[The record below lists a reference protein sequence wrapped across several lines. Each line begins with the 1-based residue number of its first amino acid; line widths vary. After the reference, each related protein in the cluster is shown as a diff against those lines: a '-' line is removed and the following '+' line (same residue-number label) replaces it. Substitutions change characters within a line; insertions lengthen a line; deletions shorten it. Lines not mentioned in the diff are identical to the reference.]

1 MATPLSTASTG
12 PTQTVAVAARSR
24 VSRTPA
30 AGQMHEFLQTTINGL
45 SVGSIYAL
53 AAIGLTLVYG
63 ILRLVN
69 FAHGEYMTLGAY
81 VAFAINVQA
90 GAPLWLAIIGALVVV
105 AAFSLAMEWTIW
117 KPMRARGAEMLQLL
131 LLSLGL
137 SFVMRYLIQFQ
148 WDATEKKLDIDDTQA
163 WHPFDLSISRVQLI
177 VMVAAG
183 VLLTIVAVLLKRTLL
198 GTQLRAMSDNF
209 DLAEVSGA
217 NTSKL
222 LAITWIVSGALTG
235 LSGVFLGLYTLIRPD
250 IGFITLL
257 SVFAAVILGGIGNAY
272 GALLGGLLLGCIQE
286 WSTIGGYIPA
296 TYKEAVGFVVLI
308 LVLLIRPQGILG
320 QRRSL

>member
-1 MATPLSTASTG
+1 
-12 PTQTVAVAARSR
+12 
-24 VSRTPA
+24 
-30 AGQMHEFLQTTINGL
+30 MHEFLQTTINGL

-308 LVLLIRPQGILG
+308 IVLLVRPQGILG